1 MSDLFYVYK
10 YLKKS
15 KKDFFAASIFI
26 IIETAFELLIPFLM
40 KDIINIGVL
49 NGDLKQILLS
59 GLLIIICALLSMLTG
74 HFYAVFTARLVTSF
88 SYNLRNEVFSKIQRY
103 SFTDLDKFDPATLV
117 TRLTNDISIIANT
130 ISSGMRPFFRSPILL
145 IMGIGLSYFLAPK
158 LAWIFIVAGI
168 FLGFILALIIY
179 KTSPKYKILQEKIDD
194 VNKVVRENV
203 SGIRTVKA
211 YVREAYEIEKLDI
224 VNQENMNITKDTF
237 KISQLNVFSF
247 QLIMYC
253 VTVLILGI
261 GSVMVHNNELLV
273 GNLSALLS
281 YVLQIINSLMMLSN
295 VFLLINRSFQA
306 SKRLKEVLEIKS
318 EAYSNSLIND
328 IEFNKIEFKNVWFK
342 YNENA
347 DYVLEDI
354 NIIINKNE
362 KIGIVGS
369 TGSGKTTLINLL
381 LKLYDISSGDILID
395 GISIDEYN
403 IKALRDNISVVLQN
417 NILFTG
423 SIYENMLWGNKNAK
437 IEDINIALTKACII
451 DFINS
456 LPDGIYYNLGQK
468 GVNVSG
474 GQRQR
479 LAIARSL
486 LKTPKVLILDDST
499 SACDTKTEKNI
510 LDNLKEEKLTCI
522 IIAQRI
528 SSIMNADKI
537 IVLNDGKIT
546 DIGTHQQLLEKSKI
560 YQELYN
566 EQIGGAINE

>member
-1 MSDLFYVYK
+1 MSNLVYIYK
-10 YLKKS
+10 YLNKS
-15 KKDFFAASIFI
+15 KKDFFASSFFI
-26 IIETAFELLIPFLM
+26 IIETAFELLIPFFM

-49 NGDLKQILLS
+49 NGDLKQILIS
-59 GLLIIICALLSMLTG
+59 GLLIIICSLFSMLTG

-88 SYNLRNEVFSKIQRY
+88 SCNLRNEAFNNIQKY
-103 SFTDLDKFDPATLV
+103 SFNDLDKFNPATLV
-117 TRLTNDISIIANT
+117 TRLTNDINIIANT
-130 ISSGMRPFFRSPILL
+130 FSSGMRPLFRSPILL
-145 IMGIGLSYFLAPK
+145 IMGIGLSYILAPK
-158 LAWIFIVAGI
+158 LAWIFIVSGI
-168 FLGFILALIIY
+168 ILGLILALLIY
-179 KTSPKYKILQEKIDD
+179 KTSPKYKILQEKLDD

-203 SGIRTVKA
+203 AGIRTVKA
-211 YVREAYEIEKLDI
+211 YVREDYEIEKLDI
-224 VNQENMNITKDTF
+224 ANKENMNITKNTL
-237 KISQLNVFSF
+237 KISELNVFSF

-318 EAYSNSLIND
+318 ELNYNSIDNID
-328 IEFNKIEFKNVWFK
+328 FNKIEFKDVCFK
-342 YNENA
+342 YNING
-347 DYVLEDI
+347 DYILKDI
-354 NIIINKNE
+354 NITIHKNE

-369 TGSGKTTLINLL
+369 TGAGKTTLIYLL
-381 LKLYDISSGDILID
+381 LKLYDINSGDILID
-395 GISIDEYN
+395 DISIDKYN
-403 IKALRDNISVVLQN
+403 IKSLRDSISVVLQN

-423 SIYENMLWGNKNAK
+423 TIYDNMLWCNKNAK
-437 IEDINIALTKACII
+437 IEDINEALTKACVI
-451 DFINS
+451 DFINN
-456 LPDGIYYNLGQK
+456 LPEGLYYNLGQK

-479 LAIARSL
+479 LCIARSL
-486 LKTPKVLILDDST
+486 LKKPKVLILDDST
-499 SACDTKTEKNI
+499 SACDAKTENNI
-510 LDNLKEEKLTCI
+510 LNNIKKEKLTCI

-528 SSIMNADKI
+528 SSIMNSDKI

-546 DIGTHQQLLEKSKI
+546 DIGTHEELLIKSKI

-566 EQIGGAINE
+566 EQIGGVDSE